1 MYTRIEL
8 LINYLNYFI
17 RASNGRGHGIHSPF
31 VFDFIV
37 NMLRKK
43 DDCVSGFVQIEQY
56 RKQLLACQDILPI
69 EDLGAGSAYD
79 NSSHRKVS
87 SIARSAVKSAKY
99 ARLLYRMVRY
109 YQIDSVIELGTSLG
123 ITTRYLS
130 LASPTNGVTTIEG
143 SPALADYTAH
153 SLRLA
158 GINNVNVICGDF
170 NDFLGK
176 VLCETKGRKLIF
188 FDGNHQYQPTIDYFT
203 AAIDVVEN
211 DDIFVFDDIHWSQGM
226 EKAWEQIK
234 QNDKVSCTIDL
245 FFLGVVFYKKE
256 FRQKQHFVIRF

>member
-1 MYTRIEL
+1 MYTRFEL
-8 LINYLNYFI
+8 LTKYLNYFI

-31 VFDFIV
+31 VFDFTV
-37 NMLRKK
+37 NLLGKR
-43 DDCVSGFVQIEQY
+43 DNCVPGFVEIEQY
-56 RKQLLACQDILPI
+56 RKQLLACQDKLPI

-130 LASPTNGVTTIEG
+130 LALPTNGVTTIEG
-143 SPALADYTAH
+143 SPALAEYTAR
-153 SLRLA
+153 SLRFA
-158 GINNVNVICGDF
+158 DINNVNVIIGDF
-170 NDFLGK
+170 NDYLGK
-176 VLCETKGRKLIF
+176 VLYETNGRKLIF

-203 AAIDVVEN
+203 AAIDVAEN
-211 DDIFVFDDIHWSQGM
+211 DDIFVFDDIHWSQDM
-226 EKAWEQIK
+226 EKAWKQIK
-234 QNDKVSCTIDL
+234 QHDKVSCTIDL
-245 FFLGVVFYKKE
+245 FFLGVVFFKKE
-256 FRQKQHFVIRF
+256 FHQKQHFLIRF